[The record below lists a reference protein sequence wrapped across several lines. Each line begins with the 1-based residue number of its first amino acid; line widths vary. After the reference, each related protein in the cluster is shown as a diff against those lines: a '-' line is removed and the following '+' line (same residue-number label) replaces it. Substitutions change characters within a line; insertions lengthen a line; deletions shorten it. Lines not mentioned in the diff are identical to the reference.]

1 MNIIFLK
8 FSSKKEEKDF
18 IKSCKINLTPLKQER
33 LLQAYYRF
41 ILLTAKQITS
51 YQKAPLY
58 ISSGYLGLLEAIKKV
73 DLDKCDNFLTYAVF
87 WIRHY
92 ILKDIKKEK
101 IFNKPFIKVES
112 LDFQK
117 NENKLT
123 LNELIGETS
132 ETENKIWGLEKQFKN
147 LTPKEKDSISLCF
160 FREEKKSL
168 TNLSR
173 QRIQQLKKNALH
185 KIFLNL
191 NQKDL
196 KTITDII

>member
-8 FSSKKEEKDF
+8 FPSKKDEKDF
-18 IKSCKINLTPLKQER
+18 IKSCKISLTPLKQER
-33 LLQAYYRF
+33 LLQAYYKF
-41 ILLTAKQITS
+41 IFLTAKQITS

-92 ILKDIKKEK
+92 ILKDVKKEK
-101 IFNKPFIKVES
+101 IFNKPFIHVES

-117 NENKLT
+117 DENKLT
-123 LNELIGETS
+123 LNELIGQTS
-132 ETENKIWGLEKQFKN
+132 EIEDKIWGLEKQFEN

-168 TNLSR
+168 INLSR

>member
-1 MNIIFLK
+1 MIDLKK
-8 FSSKKEEKDF
+8 FSSKEEEKIF
-18 IKSCKINLTPLKQER
+18 ISSCKDSLTPLKQER
-33 LLQAYYRF
+33 LIQAYYRF
-41 ILLTAKQITS
+41 IFFTAKQITS

-73 DLDKCDNFLTYAVF
+73 DLDKCENFLTYAVF

-117 NENKLT
+117 DENKLA
-123 LNELIGETS
+123 LNEFIGIPS
-132 ETENKIWGLEKQFKN
+132 ETETKIFGIEKQFEN

-160 FREEKKSL
+160 FREEKTS
-168 TNLSR
+168 
-173 QRIQQLKKNALH
+173 LKK
-185 KIFLNL
+185 
-191 NQKDL
+191 
-196 KTITDII
+196 

>member
-1 MNIIFLK
+1 MNIKFLK
-8 FSSKKEEKDF
+8 FHSKKAEKDF
-18 IKSCKINLTPLKQER
+18 IKSCKISITPQKQER

-41 ILLTAKQITS
+41 IFFTAKQITS
-51 YQKAPLY
+51 YQEAPLY
-58 ISSGYLGLLEAIKKV
+58 ISSGYLGLLEAIKKI

-101 IFNKPFIKVES
+101 IFNKPCLKIES

-117 NENKLT
+117 DDGHALNDKL
-123 LNELIGETS
+123 GKPS
-132 ETENKIWGLEKQFKN
+132 ETETKIYGLEKQFEI
-147 LTPKEKDSISLCF
+147 LTQKEKDSILQCF

-168 TNLSR
+168 NNLSR
-173 QRIQQLKKNALH
+173 QRVQQLKKNALH

-191 NQKDL
+191 NQKGL

>member
-1 MNIIFLK
+1 MNIKFLK
-8 FSSKKEEKDF
+8 FHSKKEEKDF
-18 IKSCKINLTPLKQER
+18 IKSCKISITPQKQER

-41 ILLTAKQITS
+41 IFFTAKQITS
-51 YQKAPLY
+51 YQEAPQY
-58 ISSGYLGLLEAIKKV
+58 ISSGYLGLLEAIKKF

-101 IFNKPFIKVES
+101 IFNKSCLKIES

-117 NENKLT
+117 DDGLT
-123 LNELIGETS
+123 LNEQLGKPS
-132 ETENKIWGLEKQFKN
+132 ETETKIYGLEKQFEI
-147 LTPKEKDSISLCF
+147 LTQKEKDSILQCF

-168 TNLSR
+168 NNLSR
-173 QRIQQLKKNALH
+173 QRVQQLKKNALH

-191 NQKDL
+191 NQKGL

>member
-1 MNIIFLK
+1 MIDKKI
-8 FSSKKEEKDF
+8 FSSKEEEKKF
-18 IKSCKINLTPLKQER
+18 ISSCKDSLTPLKQDI
-33 LLQAYYRF
+33 LLNAYYRF
-41 ILLTAKQITS
+41 IYFIAKQTTS
-51 YQKAPLY
+51 YKQAGLY
-58 ISSGYLGLLEAIKKV
+58 ISSGYLGLLKAIEKV
-73 DLDKCDNFLTYAVF
+73 DLNKYENFLTYAVF

-101 IFNKPFIKVES
+101 FFNKPFIKVES

-117 NENKLT
+117 DENKLT
-123 LNELIGETS
+123 LNELIGQTS
-132 ETENKIWGLEKQFKN
+132 EIENKIWGLEKQFEN

-168 TNLSR
+168 KNLSR

-191 NQKDL
+191 NQKGL
-196 KTITDII
+196 KTVSDII